1 MSSSV
6 FDVYRNFSFGHEAG
20 DELLAAIAK
29 KIITIFQEAGCYRFG
44 GDEFIILFA
53 NTSRHDAA
61 TAMETLSHN
70 VARFNQQ
77 AANPWQLAFSWGCVE
92 YDPASHPSLNA
103 LVATADRLM
112 YQAKQKQGR
121 ERR

>member
-1 MSSSV
+1 MIP
-6 FDVYRNFSFGHEAG
+6 GHEEG
-20 DELLAAIAK
+20 DRALIAIADLMK
-29 KIITIFQEAGCYRFG
+29 AAFRESDILARQ

-61 TAMETLSHN
+61 AAMETLSHN

-77 AANPWQLAFSWGCVE
+77 AAHPRRLAFSRGCVE
-92 YDPASHPSLNA
+92 YDPAHHPSLNA

-112 YQAKQKQGR
+112 YRAKQKQGR

>member
-1 MSSSV
+1 MIP
-6 FDVYRNFSFGHEAG
+6 GHEEG
-20 DELLAAIAK
+20 DCALIAIADLMK
-29 KIITIFQEAGCYRFG
+29 AAFRESDILARQ

-61 TAMETLSHN
+61 AAMETLSHN

-77 AANPWQLAFSWGCVE
+77 AAHPAAGVLRGCVE
-92 YDPASHPSLNA
+92 YDPAHHPSLNA

-112 YQAKQKQGR
+112 YRAKQKQGR

>member
-1 MSSSV
+1 MKAAFRES
-6 FDVYRNFSFGHEAG
+6 DI
-20 DELLAAIAK
+20 LAR
-29 KIITIFQEAGCYRFG
+29 QG

-77 AANPWQLAFSWGCVE
+77 AANRSWRSPGAASNMIP
-92 YDPASHPSLNA
+92 PAIPVSTRWWPPL
-103 LVATADRLM
+103 TA
-112 YQAKQKQGR
+112 
-121 ERR
+121 

>member
-1 MSSSV
+1 MIP
-6 FDVYRNFSFGHEAG
+6 GHEEG
-20 DELLAAIAK
+20 DRALIAIADLMK
-29 KIITIFQEAGCYRFG
+29 AAFRESDILARQ

-77 AANPWQLAFSWGCVE
+77 AANPRSWRSPRAASNTIP
-92 YDPASHPSLNA
+92 PAI
-103 LVATADRLM
+103 LVSTRWWPPLTA
-112 YQAKQKQGR
+112 
-121 ERR
+121 

>member
-1 MSSSV
+1 
-6 FDVYRNFSFGHEAG
+6 
-20 DELLAAIAK
+20 
-29 KIITIFQEAGCYRFG
+29 
-44 GDEFIILFA
+44 
-53 NTSRHDAA
+53 
-61 TAMETLSHN
+61 METLSHN

-77 AANPWQLAFSWGCVE
+77 AANPRQLAFSTGLRRIRS
-92 YDPASHPSLNA
+92 ASHPSLNA

>member
-1 MSSSV
+1 
-6 FDVYRNFSFGHEAG
+6 
-20 DELLAAIAK
+20 
-29 KIITIFQEAGCYRFG
+29 
-44 GDEFIILFA
+44 
-53 NTSRHDAA
+53 
-61 TAMETLSHN
+61 METLSHN

-77 AANPWQLAFSWGCVE
+77 AAHPGSWRSPGAAWVRS
-92 YDPASHPSLNA
+92 ASHPSLNA